1 MKKLSCIVISFIL
14 MFSLSAC
21 IAGIPTKIESI
32 DFDNV
37 KNLLKEQYELNLP
50 DSATYIGG
58 YFDNAFRDP
67 SIIVVFS
74 VEQTDFETMLSEKWV
89 ESGYLDEPN
98 NFIGDNDILE
108 SFSTDKKY
116 DFQGAQF
123 TFLWCDILENGS
135 YYCVFYGHHPSKYF

>member
-1 MKKLSCIVISFIL
+1 

-67 SIIVVFS
+67 SIIAYFMVTTRANIF
-74 VEQTDFETMLSEKWV
+74 
-89 ESGYLDEPN
+89 N
-98 NFIGDNDILE
+98 NFSNKLLRCTISITLLCKIYE
-108 SFSTDKKY
+108 CYKR
-116 DFQGAQF
+116 
-123 TFLWCDILENGS
+123 
-135 YYCVFYGHHPSKYF
+135 